1 MIVTLRH
8 IRIFL
13 AVCKYNNVTMA
24 AKELFIAQPA
34 ASLAI
39 KELEEYYG
47 IKLLAGRTQPG
58 IWLVYQTIHS
68 GPDLQRRKVNRKN
81 RQLSDGRQ

>member
-1 MIVTLRH
+1 MIGGLCMTLRH
-8 IRIFL
+8 IKIFL
-13 AVCKYNNVTMA
+13 AVCKYSNVTMA

-47 IKLLAGRTQPG
+47 IKLLTEYLKVVYYRTG
-58 IWLVYQTIHS
+58 
-68 GPDLQRRKVNRKN
+68 KN
-81 RQLSDGRQ
+81 F

>member
-39 KELEEYYG
+39 KELEEFKK
-47 IKLLAGRTQPG
+47 KLL
-58 IWLVYQTIHS
+58 TIKK
-68 GPDLQRRKVNRKN
+68 D
-81 RQLSDGRQ
+81 

>member
-1 MIVTLRH
+1 MTLRH
-8 IRIFL
+8 IKIFL
-13 AVCKYNNVTMA
+13 AVCKYSNVTMA

-47 IKLLAGRTQPG
+47 IKLFDRISKRLYITEPEKTFKLCIA
-58 IWLVYQTIHS
+58 Y
-68 GPDLQRRKVNRKN
+68 N
-81 RQLSDGRQ
+81 LSF